1 MKNLKKLLIV
11 STIALSLFGF
21 NTQSKAA
28 TNHVVQSGE
37 TYWILANKFGV
48 SANSIKSANDATNNM
63 LLPGQTLTIP
73 SSTISAAEK
82 DLMARLVAAEAKGEP
97 YAGKVAVAT
106 VILNRLD
113 NKDFPDSIKDVIYQK
128 DNGYYAFT
136 PVQNGTIND
145 SADADSKKAVTE
157 AIASR
162 GLGQGSLYFYNPKTS
177 TSDWIFSRKVT
188 IKIGNHT
195 FAK

>member
-48 SANSIKSANDATNNM
+48 SANSIKSANDATNNL

-73 SSTISAAEK
+73 ASTISAAEK
-82 DLMARLVAAEAKGEP
+82 DLMARLVSAEAKGEP

-145 SADADSKKAVTE
+145 SADAESKKAVTE

>member
-48 SANSIKSANDATNNM
+48 SANSIKSANDAANNL

-73 SSTISAAEK
+73 TSTISAAEK
-82 DLMARLVAAEAKGEP
+82 DLMARLVSAEAKGEP

-145 SADADSKKAVTE
+145 SADAESKKAVTE